1 LKRSPQSRAVEVEI
15 DIPQRPELFPFQL
28 DFFLDGTRV
37 QTYEFADGESGI
49 HTLRADLPSAGGI
62 GMAVEIL
69 FETDSY
75 FTEIDDHRMKSFR
88 LLAARV
94 E

>member
-1 LKRSPQSRAVEVEI
+1 LKRSPESRAVEVEI
-15 DIPQRPELFPFQL
+15 EIPQRPELFPFQL

-37 QTYEFADGESGI
+37 RTYEFAADEAGK
-49 HTLRADLPSAGGI
+49 HTLRADLPPAQGI

-75 FTEIDDHRMKSFR
+75 FTEINDHRMKSFR

-94 E
+94 D